1 MVIVMNDKR
10 FTLSFEVGL
19 IMDDSFNDKLVNL
32 ILESLKHDVKHA
44 IDKNLSS
51 CSNLICSKDIKVVEL
66 DSSNLGALGG
76 D

>member
-1 MVIVMNDKR
+1 MNDKK
-10 FTLSFEVGL
+10 FQLSFEVGL
-19 IMDDSFNDKLVNL
+19 IMDDSFNDKLVDL

-44 IDKNLSS
+44 INKNLSS

-66 DSSNLGALGG
+66 DSSEDSSLGG

>member
-1 MVIVMNDKR
+1 MNDKK
-10 FTLSFEVGL
+10 FQLSFEVGL
-19 IMDDSFNDKLVNL
+19 IMDDSFNDRLVDL

-44 IDKNLSS
+44 INKNLSS

-66 DSSNLGALGG
+66 DSSEDSSLGG